1 METKKSCVE
10 VKAVN
15 QGLLLS
21 CAGDALATILT
32 SAMFSALLSS
42 AQVSFIILLFYLQEK
57 KSYFIII
64 LKKILYRL
72 FGLLVIW
79 KFFFLFLY
87 FYNLHWHIPKIKID
101 FFFLEI
107 MHIFFSLCG
116 AQHKL
121 EISIFTKKKNLE
133 ISILFVYCFL
143 GTEIEHRY
151 LGCEIDWVWVPVGP
165 LWII

>member
-57 KSYFIII
+57 KILFYYYFKKNIIPSFWPFSYLEI
-64 LKKILYRL
+64 
-72 FGLLVIW
+72 
-79 KFFFLFLY
+79 FFF
-87 FYNLHWHIPKIKID
+87 
-101 FFFLEI
+101 
-107 MHIFFSLCG
+107 
-116 AQHKL
+116 
-121 EISIFTKKKNLE
+121 ISVL
-133 ISILFVYCFL
+133 L
-143 GTEIEHRY
+143 
-151 LGCEIDWVWVPVGP
+151 
-165 LWII
+165 